1 MKMVIDP
8 VVTGVE
14 DARPMRSS
22 LALALFLAFMAG
34 CAGGGGGEEELLDP
48 GGKADSANPALAAL
62 ARAYA
67 EEFDFEGESSTEIPR
82 DQAATTGPT
91 WTQRAFQLH
100 HSWEERDL
108 GSVRLYRWTVEHY
121 RVWAIRTSTDGDDSY
136 IELFDAN
143 GVLLAS
149 GVGGFA
155 PDGDGGFDPIITWDD
170 TPGAERDRIA
180 PIDIS
185 GDVTRFWSELADSQ
199 GAESPSG
206 TTTSTTEARALAEIL
221 LAGPATTDTLDGW
234 EQAAVWRALA
244 DQAIAL
250 TSTGRSTLQSQTRFY
265 QNRFQ
270 PLGTVTAAQMSTLGL
285 PSSFSTR
292 VKAARAS
299 VVGDA
304 ALTGQSELIRV
315 SARLGIMP
323 TGHAPASLTAMRSAA
338 KRIGC
343 TDAQATAL
351 LHAIGADTSG
361 ARIFVGSAFTTGSDF
376 FPVLQPGSLWFVASS
391 ITGKVW
397 AVRLIPTGETVAGW
411 DARAE
416 AAIAAATGVT
426 RDARLVQL
434 RHRDG
439 GAYLDLEY
447 TRPDGGVLAVVLWLP
462 NSGAASVAIRA
473 FSPGLDPELRQNL
486 ADMIR
491 SKLGGPAVTV
501 VGALATDDSRYLA
514 LYRSG
519 TSATVR
525 LARVDFGNSTVVRL
539 TLQSDSS
546 PVPTAELAAL
556 ALSAARHRA
565 ETLVADAGAGDMAF
579 LEVLLRTAWATPD
592 DLERITDPADSPV
605 GFDPAT
611 EVAQFMLGGV
621 WGDMAVFVT
630 FAKAGTVRVEDFN

>member
-1 MKMVIDP
+1 
-8 VVTGVE
+8 
-14 DARPMRSS
+14 MRST
-22 LALALFLAFMAG
+22 LALAIFLAFTAG
-34 CAGGGGGEEELLDP
+34 CAGGGGDDDEQLLDP
-48 GGKADSANPALAAL
+48 GGKGDSVNPELAAL

-67 EEFDFEGESSTEIPR
+67 EEFDFEGESPTEIPR
-82 DQAATTGPT
+82 DQAPTTGPT
-91 WTQRAFQLH
+91 WVQRAFQLH

-108 GSVRLYRWTVEHY
+108 GSARLYRWTVEQY
-121 RVWAIRTSTDGDDSY
+121 RVWAIRTSTDGDDSF
-136 IELFDAN
+136 IELFDAS
-143 GVLLAS
+143 GGFLAS

-155 PDGDGGFDPIITWDD
+155 PDPDGGFHPIITWDD

-180 PIDIS
+180 PVDIS

-199 GAESPSG
+199 GEESPSG
-206 TTTSTTEARALAEIL
+206 STTSSAEARALAEVL

-244 DQAIAL
+244 DQGLAL
-250 TSTGRSTLQSQTRFY
+250 TTSARSALQGQTRFY

-299 VVGDA
+299 VLGDV
-304 ALTGQSELIRV
+304 ALTGQSELVRV
-315 SARLGIMP
+315 AARLGVLP
-323 TGHAPASLTAMRSAA
+323 TGEAPASVTAMRSAA
-338 KRIGC
+338 RRIGC
-343 TDAQATAL
+343 TDTQAAAL
-351 LHAIGADTSG
+351 LHAIGADTTG
-361 ARIFVGSAFTTGSDF
+361 ARIFVGSAFTAGSDSL
-376 FPVLQPGSLWFVASS
+376 PVLQPGSLWFVASPT
-391 ITGKVW
+391 TGKVW

-434 RHRDG
+434 RPRDG

-447 TRPDGGVLAVVLWLP
+447 ARPDGGVLAVVLWLP
-462 NSGAASVAIRA
+462 TSGAADAAIRA

-486 ADMIR
+486 ADMIQ
-491 SKLGGPAVTV
+491 SKLGGSAVDV
-501 VGALATDDSRYLA
+501 VGAIATDDGRYLA
-514 LYRSG
+514 LYRTG

-525 LARVDFGNSTVVRL
+525 LARVDFGNSTVTRL

-579 LEVLLRTAWATPD
+579 LEVLLRTAWTTPD

-630 FAKAGTVRVEDFN
+630 FARAGTVRVEDFN